1 MIALV
6 TQIKAKQAKKLNLAP
21 YRTLNSGKK
30 LWISGIPLFSLTK
43 KYCSLSRNCP
53 LNPETKNQ
61 REKKKGGVR
70 VGVGRGRWM
79 EASPFLLLND
89 EFSHPNCIL

>member
-43 KYCSLSRNCP
+43 KYCSLPRNCP

-61 REKKKGGVR
+61 REKKKR
-70 VGVGRGRWM
+70 RGVGGGGGERETDGGK
-79 EASPFLLLND
+79 PFSSL
-89 EFSHPNCIL
+89 E